1 MALQPPFSNYEH
13 EIYAAGMLG
22 GRKPA
27 RSLDWRELERDAY
40 AMLPR
45 GPRGYIQ
52 GGAGLGETIRANR
65 EAFDEWRIVPRM
77 LRDVSER
84 SLERTVLGTKLAAPV
99 LLAPIGVQTVAHPDG
114 ELASARAAAHVGLPL
129 IASTAAS
136 HTIEQIAEAATTST
150 GTPESAGDPEGHAQ
164 RAHGEHPGGH
174 TQRAHGEQAGEHA
187 CWYQLYWPRDRELAR
202 SFIGRAE
209 RAGYSA
215 LVVTLDTWLLGWR
228 PADLSDGFLPF
239 LRGEGNVNYL
249 QDPVFR
255 AALPKPPEEDMATA
269 VAYWAWQ
276 FSNPSVTWK
285 DLAFLR
291 ECTELPIVLKGI
303 QSAED
308 ALLAVEHGIEGII
321 VSNHGGRQVDGAI
334 GSLQALPGVVEA
346 VGDRCE
352 VLFDSGIRSGADA
365 LKALALGAR
374 AVCLG
379 RPYVWGLALG
389 GEQGVIEVLRAFLA
403 ELDLN
408 MALSGYAQIDEVGVH
423 SLTPHSRA
431 RTRAHTRPL
440 K

>member
-1 MALQPPFSNYEH
+1 
-13 EIYAAGMLG
+13 MLG

-27 RSLDWRELERDAY
+27 RPLDWRELERDAY

-65 EAFDEWRIVPRM
+65 EAFDDWRIVPRM

-84 SLERTVLGTKLAAPV
+84 SLERTVLGTKLSAPV
-99 LLAPIGVQTVAHPDG
+99 LLAPIGVQTVAHAEG
-114 ELASARAAAHVGLPL
+114 ELASARAAGHVGVPL

-136 HTIEQIAEAATTST
+136 HTIEQIAEAA
-150 GTPESAGDPEGHAQ
+150 
-164 RAHGEHPGGH
+164 
-174 TQRAHGEQAGEHA
+174 GEQP

-202 SFIGRAE
+202 SFIERAE
-209 RAGYSA
+209 KSGYRA

-228 PADLSDGFLPF
+228 PADLTDGFLPF
-239 LRGEGNVNYL
+239 LRGEGNASYL

-255 AALPKPPEEDMATA
+255 SALP
-269 VAYWAWQ
+269 
-276 FSNPSVTWK
+276 
-285 DLAFLR
+285 
-291 ECTELPIVLKGI
+291 I
-303 QSAED
+303 QSPED
-308 ALLAVEHGIEGII
+308 ALLAVEHGIEGLI

-346 VGDRCE
+346 VGDSCE

-403 ELDLN
+403 DLDLN
-408 MALSGYAQIDEVGVH
+408 MALSGHASIDEVGM
-423 SLTPHSRA
+423 
-431 RTRAHTRPL
+431 HTL
-440 K
+440 VANS

>member
-1 MALQPPFSNYEH
+1 MALQPPYSNYEH
-13 EIYAAGMLG
+13 EIYVAGMLG

-27 RSLDWRELERDAY
+27 RPLDWRELERDAY
-40 AMLPR
+40 AMLSR

-52 GGAGLGETIRANR
+52 GGAGRGHTIRANR

-77 LRDVSER
+77 LKDVSER
-84 SLERTVLGTKLAAPV
+84 TLKRTVLGKELPAPV
-99 LLAPIGVQTVAHPDG
+99 LLAPIGVQTVAHPEG

-136 HTIEQIAEAATTST
+136 HTIEQIAQAAATAT
-150 GTPESAGDPEGHAQ
+150 DLPEG
-164 RAHGEHPGGH
+164 RAADEHG
-174 TQRAHGEQAGEHA
+174 

-202 SFIGRAE
+202 SFIARAE
-209 RAGYSA
+209 SAGYEA

-228 PADLSDGFLPF
+228 PADLTDGFLPF

-255 AALPKPPEEDMATA
+255 AALPKPPEEDMPSA

-276 FSNPSVTWK
+276 FSNPAVTWA

-291 ECTELPIVLKGI
+291 ECTKLPIVLKGI
-303 QSAED
+303 QCAED
-308 ALLAVEHGIEGII
+308 ALLAIEHGIEGII

-346 VGDRCE
+346 VGERLE
-352 VLFDSGIRSGADA
+352 VLFDSGIRCGADA

-379 RPYVWGLALG
+379 RPYTWGLALG
-389 GEQGVIEVLRAFLA
+389 GEEGVIEVLRAFLA
-403 ELDLN
+403 DLDLN
-408 MALSGYAQIDEVGVH
+408 MALSGHASVDELGPH
-423 SLTPHSRA
+423 SLTVR
-431 RTRAHTRPL
+431 R
-440 K
+440 

>member
-1 MALQPPFSNYEH
+1 MPIDPPYSNYEH
-13 EIYAAGMLG
+13 EIYVAGMLG

-27 RSLDWRELERDAY
+27 RPVDWRELERDAY

-52 GGAGLGETIRANR
+52 GGAGRGKTIRANR

-84 SLERTVLGTKLAAPV
+84 SLERTVLGTRLPAPV

-129 IASTAAS
+129 IVSTAAS
-136 HTIEQIAEAATTST
+136 HTIEQIAEAAGALT
-150 GTPESAGDPEGHAQ
+150 GTPKGSTPHS
-164 RAHGEHPGGH
+164 GG
-174 TQRAHGEQAGEHA
+174 QAAGEHV

-209 RAGYSA
+209 SAGHEA
-215 LVVTLDTWLLGWR
+215 IVVTLDTWLLGWR
-228 PADLSDGFLPF
+228 PADLTDGFLPF
-239 LRGEGNVNYL
+239 LRGEGNANYL
-249 QDPVFR
+249 QDPVFH
-255 AALPKPPEEDMATA
+255 AALPKPPEEDLPTA

-276 FSNPSVTWK
+276 FSNPSVTWE

-291 ECTELPIVLKGI
+291 ECTKLPIVLKGI
-303 QSAED
+303 QSVED

-389 GEQGVIEVLRAFLA
+389 GEQGVVDVLRAFLA
-403 ELDLN
+403 DLDLN
-408 MALSGYAQIDEVGVH
+408 MALSGHANIDEVGMHTLVAH
-423 SLTPHSRA
+423 PSPRA
-431 RTRAHTRPL
+431 
-440 K
+440 

>member
-1 MALQPPFSNYEH
+1 MPLEPPYSNYEH
-13 EIYAAGMLG
+13 EIYAAGMLA

-27 RSLDWRELERDAY
+27 RTVDWRELERDAY
-40 AMLPR
+40 AMLSR

-52 GGAGLGETIRANR
+52 GGAGRGHTIRANR

-84 SLERTVLGTKLAAPV
+84 TLERTVLGKKLAAPV
-99 LLAPIGVQTVAHPDG
+99 LLAPIGVQTVAHPEG
-114 ELASARAAAHVGLPL
+114 ELASARACAHVGVPL

-136 HTIEQIAEAATTST
+136 HTIEQIAQAAGKQS
-150 GTPESAGDPEGHAQ
+150 
-164 RAHGEHPGGH
+164 
-174 TQRAHGEQAGEHA
+174 

-202 SFIGRAE
+202 SFIERAE
-209 RAGYSA
+209 KSGYEA
-215 LVVTLDTWLLGWR
+215 IVVTLDTWLLGWR

-239 LRGEGNVNYL
+239 LRGEGNVNYM

-255 AALPKPPEEDMATA
+255 AALPKPPEEDLATA

-285 DLAFLR
+285 DLEFLR
-291 ECTELPIVLKGI
+291 ECTKLPIVLKGI

-334 GSLQALPGVVEA
+334 GSLQALPGVVAA
-346 VGDRCE
+346 VGEKCE

-389 GEQGVIEVLRAFLA
+389 GEQGVIDVLRSFLA

-408 MALSGYAQIDEVGVH
+408 MALSGHASIDEVGMQTLV
-423 SLTPHSRA
+423 
-431 RTRAHTRPL
+431 AHPSAERR
-440 K
+440 

>member
-1 MALQPPFSNYEH
+1 MALQPPYSNYEH
-13 EIYAAGMLG
+13 EIYVAGMLG

-27 RSLDWRELERDAY
+27 RPVDWRELERDAY
-40 AMLPR
+40 AMLSR

-52 GGAGLGETIRANR
+52 GGAGRGHTIRANR

-77 LRDVSER
+77 LKDVSER
-84 SLERTVLGTKLAAPV
+84 SLERTVLGTKLPAPV
-99 LLAPIGVQTVAHPDG
+99 LLAPIGVQTVAHPEG

-136 HTIEQIAEAATTST
+136 HTIEQIADAAGVASDAPQGDT
-150 GTPESAGDPEGHAQ
+150 ESERKQ
-164 RAHGEHPGGH
+164 HGF
-174 TQRAHGEQAGEHA
+174 
-187 CWYQLYWPRDRELAR
+187 WYQLYWPRDRELAR
-202 SFIGRAE
+202 SFVARAE
-209 RAGYSA
+209 TAGYEA
-215 LVVTLDTWLLGWR
+215 IVVTLDTWLLGWR
-228 PADLSDGFLPF
+228 PADLTDGFLPF

-255 AALPKPPEEDMATA
+255 AALPKPPEEDMPSA

-276 FSNPSVTWK
+276 FSNPAVTWA
-285 DLAFLR
+285 DLEFLR
-291 ECTELPIVLKGI
+291 ECTKLPIVLKGI
-303 QSAED
+303 QSVQD
-308 ALLAVEHGIEGII
+308 AQLAVEHGIEGIV

-346 VGDRCE
+346 VGERCE

-379 RPYVWGLALG
+379 RPYTWGLALG
-389 GEQGVIEVLRAFLA
+389 GEQGVIDVLRAFLA

-408 MALSGYAQIDEVGVH
+408 MALSGHANIDEVG
-423 SLTPHSRA
+423 
-431 RTRAHTRPL
+431 AHTLVHNPRFGSR
-440 K
+440 

>member
-1 MALQPPFSNYEH
+1 MALQPPYSNYEH
-13 EIYAAGMLG
+13 EIYVAGMLG

-27 RSLDWRELERDAY
+27 RPVDWRELERDAY

-52 GGAGLGETIRANR
+52 GGAGRGHTIRANR
-65 EAFDEWRIVPRM
+65 EVFDEWRIVPRM
-77 LRDVSER
+77 LKDVSER
-84 SLERTVLGTKLAAPV
+84 SLERTVLGAKLPAPV
-99 LLAPIGVQTVAHPDG
+99 LLAPIGVQTVAHPEG

-136 HTIEQIAEAATTST
+136 HTIEQIADAARLATDAPQGDT
-150 GTPESAGDPEGHAQ
+150 GGKHK
-164 RAHGEHPGGH
+164 HGF
-174 TQRAHGEQAGEHA
+174 
-187 CWYQLYWPRDRELAR
+187 WYQLYWPRDRELAR
-202 SFIGRAE
+202 SFITRAE
-209 RAGYSA
+209 SAGYEA
-215 LVVTLDTWLLGWR
+215 VVVTLDTWLLGWR
-228 PADLSDGFLPF
+228 PADLTDGFLPF

-255 AALPKPPEEDMATA
+255 AALPKPPEEDLPSA

-276 FSNPSVTWK
+276 FSNPAVTWA
-285 DLAFLR
+285 DLEFLR
-291 ECTELPIVLKGI
+291 ECTKLPIVLKGI

-308 ALLAVEHGIEGII
+308 ARLAVEHGIEGII

-346 VGDRCE
+346 VGERCE

-379 RPYVWGLALG
+379 RPYTWGLALG
-389 GEQGVIEVLRAFLA
+389 GEQGVIDVLRAFLA

-408 MALSGYAQIDEVGVH
+408 MALSGHASVDELGRH
-423 SLTPHSRA
+423 SLL
-431 RTRAHTRPL
+431 AHPAGSFR
-440 K
+440 

>member
-1 MALQPPFSNYEH
+1 MPIDPPFSNYEH
-13 EIYAAGMLG
+13 EIYVAGMLG

-27 RSLDWRELERDAY
+27 RPLDWKELERDAY
-40 AMLPR
+40 AMLAR

-52 GGAGLGETIRANR
+52 GGAGRGDTIRANR

-84 SLERTVLGTKLAAPV
+84 TLERTVLGTKMSAPV
-99 LLAPIGVQTVAHPDG
+99 LMAPIGVQTVAHKDG
-114 ELASARAAAHVGLPL
+114 ELASARAAAHVGVPL

-136 HTIEQIAEAATTST
+136 HTIEQIAQAA
-150 GTPESAGDPEGHAQ
+150 
-164 RAHGEHPGGH
+164 
-174 TQRAHGEQAGEHA
+174 GEQS
-187 CWYQLYWPRDRELAR
+187 CWYQLYWPRDRQLAR
-202 SFIGRAE
+202 SFIDRSE
-209 RAGYSA
+209 KAGYEA
-215 LVVTLDTWLLGWR
+215 IVVTLDTWLLGWR
-228 PADLSDGFLPF
+228 PADLTDGFLPF

-255 AALPKPPEEDMATA
+255 AALEKPPEEDLAMA

-276 FSNPSVTWK
+276 FSNPSITWD

-291 ECTELPIVLKGI
+291 ECTKLPIVLKGI
-303 QSAED
+303 QSAQD
-308 ALLAVEHGIEGII
+308 AKLAVEHGIEGII

-334 GSLQALPGVVEA
+334 GALQALPSVVEA
-346 VGDRCE
+346 VGDECE

-389 GEQGVIEVLRAFLA
+389 GEEGVIEVLRALLA

-408 MALSGYAQIDEVGVH
+408 MALSGHASIDEVGIHTLVG
-423 SLTPHSRA
+423 HSRG
-431 RTRAHTRPL
+431 RAE
-440 K
+440 

>member
-1 MALQPPFSNYEH
+1 MGLQPPYSNYEH
-13 EIYAAGMLG
+13 EIYVAGMLG

-27 RSLDWRELERDAY
+27 RPVDWRELERDAY
-40 AMLPR
+40 AMLSR

-52 GGAGLGETIRANR
+52 GGAGRGHTIRANR

-77 LRDVSER
+77 LKDVSER
-84 SLERTVLGTKLAAPV
+84 TLERTVLGTKMGAPV
-99 LLAPIGVQTVAHPDG
+99 LLAPIGVQTVAHPEG
-114 ELASARAAAHVGLPL
+114 ELASARAAAHVGLPF

-136 HTIEQIAEAATTST
+136 HTIEQIAEAA
-150 GTPESAGDPEGHAQ
+150 
-164 RAHGEHPGGH
+164 
-174 TQRAHGEQAGEHA
+174 GEQS

-202 SFIGRAE
+202 SFIARAE
-209 RAGYSA
+209 SVGYEA

-228 PADLSDGFLPF
+228 PADLSEGFLPF

-255 AALPKPPEEDMATA
+255 AALPKPPEEDMPSA

-276 FSNPSVTWK
+276 FSNPAVSWA

-291 ECTELPIVLKGI
+291 ECTKLPIVLKGI
-303 QSAED
+303 QSAHD
-308 ALLAVEHGIEGII
+308 AQLAVEHGIEGII

-334 GSLQALPGVVEA
+334 GSLQALPPVVAA

-379 RPYVWGLALG
+379 RPYTWGLALG
-389 GEQGVIEVLRAFLA
+389 GEQGVIDVLRAFLA
-403 ELDLN
+403 DLDLN
-408 MALSGYAQIDEVGVH
+408 MALSGHASVDELGMH
-423 SLTPHSRA
+423 SLVAQR
-431 RTRAHTRPL
+431 
-440 K
+440 

>member
-1 MALQPPFSNYEH
+1 MSPQPPYSNYEH
-13 EIYAAGMLG
+13 EIYVAGMLG

-27 RSLDWRELERDAY
+27 RPIDWRELERDAY
-40 AMLPR
+40 AMLSR

-52 GGAGLGETIRANR
+52 GGAGRGHTIRANR

-77 LRDVSER
+77 LKDVSER
-84 SLERTVLGTKLAAPV
+84 TLERTVLGTKMGAPV
-99 LLAPIGVQTVAHPDG
+99 LLAPIGVQTVAHPEG
-114 ELASARAAAHVGLPL
+114 ELASVRAAAHVGVPF

-136 HTIEQIAEAATTST
+136 HTIEQIAEAA
-150 GTPESAGDPEGHAQ
+150 
-164 RAHGEHPGGH
+164 
-174 TQRAHGEQAGEHA
+174 GEQS

-202 SFIGRAE
+202 SFIERAE
-209 RAGYSA
+209 KARYEAI
-215 LVVTLDTWLLGWR
+215 VVTLDTWLLGWR
-228 PADLSDGFLPF
+228 PADLTEGYLPF

-255 AALPKPPEEDMATA
+255 AALPKPPEEDLPSA

-276 FSNPSVTWK
+276 FSNPAVTWA

-291 ECTELPIVLKGI
+291 ECTKLPIVLKGI
-303 QSAED
+303 QSAAD
-308 ALLAVEHGIEGII
+308 ARLAVEHGIEGII

-334 GSLQALPGVVEA
+334 GSLQALPAVVAA

-352 VLFDSGIRSGADA
+352 VLFDSGIRCGSDA

-379 RPYVWGLALG
+379 RPYTWGLALG
-389 GEQGVIEVLRAFLA
+389 GEQGVVEVLRAFLA

-408 MALSGYAQIDEVGVH
+408 MALSGHASVDELGTH
-423 SLTPHSRA
+423 SLVAHPAGGA
-431 RTRAHTRPL
+431 R
-440 K
+440 

>member
-1 MALQPPFSNYEH
+1 MAVDPPFSNYEH
-13 EIYAAGMLG
+13 EIYAAGMLA

-27 RSLDWRELERDAY
+27 RPLDWRELERDAY
-40 AMLPR
+40 AMLSR
-45 GPRGYIQ
+45 GARGYIQ
-52 GGAGLGETIRANR
+52 GGAGRGHTIRANR

-84 SLERTVLGTKLAAPV
+84 TLERTVLGTKLPAPV
-99 LLAPIGVQTVAHPDG
+99 LLAPIGVQTVAHPEG
-114 ELASARAAAHVGLPL
+114 ELASARACAHVGLPL

-136 HTIEQIAEAATTST
+136 HTIEQIAEAA
-150 GTPESAGDPEGHAQ
+150 GIVRGIPDAGGQAS
-164 RAHGEHPGGH
+164 
-174 TQRAHGEQAGEHA
+174 EQS

-202 SFIGRAE
+202 SFVSRAE
-209 RAGYSA
+209 KSGYKA
-215 LVVTLDTWLLGWR
+215 IVVTLDTWLLGWR
-228 PADLSDGFLPF
+228 PADLTEGFLPF
-239 LRGEGNVNYL
+239 LRGEGNTSYL
-249 QDPVFR
+249 SDPVFR
-255 AALPKPPEEDMATA
+255 AALPKPPEEDLATA

-276 FSNPSVTWK
+276 FSNPSITWD

-291 ECTELPIVLKGI
+291 ECTGLPIVLKGI

-346 VGDRCE
+346 VGERCE
-352 VLFDSGIRSGADA
+352 VLFDSGIRSGSDA

-389 GEQGVIEVLRAFLA
+389 GEAGVIEVLRAFLA

-408 MALSGYAQIDEVGVH
+408 MALSGHASIDEVG
-423 SLTPHSRA
+423 PHTLAAQR
-431 RTRAHTRPL
+431 
-440 K
+440 

>member
-1 MALQPPFSNYEH
+1 MAIDPPFSNYEH
-13 EIYAAGMLG
+13 EIYAASMLA

-27 RSLDWRELERDAY
+27 RPLDWRELERDAY
-40 AMLPR
+40 AMLSR

-52 GGAGLGETIRANR
+52 GGAGRGHTIRANR

-84 SLERTVLGTKLAAPV
+84 RLERTVLGTKLPAPV
-99 LLAPIGVQTVAHPDG
+99 MLAPIGVQTVAHPEG
-114 ELASARAAAHVGLPL
+114 ELASARACAHVGLPL

-136 HTIEQIAEAATTST
+136 HTIEQIAEAA
-150 GTPESAGDPEGHAQ
+150 
-164 RAHGEHPGGH
+164 
-174 TQRAHGEQAGEHA
+174 GEQS
-187 CWYQLYWPRDRELAR
+187 CWFQLYWPRDRELAR
-202 SFIGRAE
+202 SFIARAE
-209 RAGYSA
+209 KSGYEA
-215 LVVTLDTWLLGWR
+215 IVVTLDTWLLGWR
-228 PADLSDGFLPF
+228 PADLTEGFLPF
-239 LRGEGNVNYL
+239 LRGEGNAGYL
-249 QDPVFR
+249 SDPIFR
-255 AALPKPPEEDMATA
+255 AALPKPPEEDLATA

-276 FSNPSVTWK
+276 FSNPSVTWD

-291 ECTELPIVLKGI
+291 ECTDLPIVLKGI
-303 QSAED
+303 QSVADAE
-308 ALLAVEHGIEGII
+308 LAVEHGIEGIV

-346 VGDRCE
+346 VGERCE
-352 VLFDSGIRSGADA
+352 ILFDSGIRSGADA

-408 MALSGYAQIDEVGVH
+408 MALSGHASIDEVG
-423 SLTPHSRA
+423 PHTLAAQR
-431 RTRAHTRPL
+431 
-440 K
+440 